1 MQGQLALVHTAEVRH
16 VIVDASPVAQAL
28 RVGRGKVGGGGVG
41 AG

>member
-28 RVGRGKVGGGGVG
+28 GGGGGMGGGGGVG